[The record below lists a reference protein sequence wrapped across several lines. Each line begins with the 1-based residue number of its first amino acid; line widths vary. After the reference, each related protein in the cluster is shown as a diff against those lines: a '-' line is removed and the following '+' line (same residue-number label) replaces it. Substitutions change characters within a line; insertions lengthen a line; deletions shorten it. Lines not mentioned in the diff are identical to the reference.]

1 VTTEARPT
9 VSATVHDALRA
20 DILSGRLPVGAPLPS
35 ERVLAEQRAVNRHAV
50 REAVKRLQQAG
61 LVAVSQGGATV
72 VRDWRR
78 TAGLDLLGSWP
89 LLVAADGETTVLR
102 DALEMRAS
110 VGIDVARRCA
120 QRAGAVERAE
130 IAVRAAALA
139 SEADAVSDPLS
150 ASDPRWAA
158 VHERYIALWDALID
172 GADNLAY
179 RLAYNSLI
187 GAVGELGPGAAR
199 LFADEMADRDG
210 LDALTTA
217 VVAGDAEAAAR
228 AAAALLTP
236 TADRAGAAW
245 S

>member
-1 VTTEARPT
+1 M
-9 VSATVHDALRA
+9 S
-20 DILSGRLPVGAPLPS
+20 
-35 ERVLAEQRAVNRHAV
+35 
-50 REAVKRLQQAG
+50 
-61 LVAVSQGGATV
+61 
-72 VRDWRR
+72 
-78 TAGLDLLGSWP
+78 
-89 LLVAADGETTVLR
+89 
-102 DALEMRAS
+102 
-110 VGIDVARRCA
+110 
-120 QRAGAVERAE
+120 
-130 IAVRAAALA
+130 
-139 SEADAVSDPLS
+139 VSDPLS
-150 ASDPRWAA
+150 VSDPGLAS

-217 VVAGDAEAAAR
+217 VVEGDAEAAAR